1 MIRRVLTV
9 LAIIIIPGLILAQA
23 QGPTEYQ
30 LKAAFIY
37 NFPKFIEWP
46 SSAGAD
52 PKTPIVIG
60 ILGKDPFGS
69 EIEAVLSGKTANQRH
84 FVIRRFFNFREVS
97 GCQILFVSSSE
108 KDNLKQV
115 FAAVSGFGV
124 LTVGESDRFA
134 EAGGVIQWG
143 LVDGKVRLTINLPMA
158 ERAGLRM
165 SANLLRLA
173 QVIRK

>member
-1 MIRRVLTV
+1 MVP
-9 LAIIIIPGLILAQA
+9 AIIISLGLILAQA

-30 LKAAFIY
+30 LKAAYIY

-46 SSAGAD
+46 SSAGTD
-52 PKTPIVIG
+52 PRAPIVVG
-60 ILGKDPFGS
+60 ILGRDPFGS

-84 FVIRRFFNFREVS
+84 FVIRRFSNVREVS

-115 FAAVSGFGV
+115 FAAVAGFGV

-134 EAGGVIQWG
+134 EAGGVIHWG
-143 LVDGKVRLTINLPMA
+143 LVDGRVKLTINLPAA

-165 SANLLRLA
+165 NANLLRLA
-173 QVIRK
+173 DVIRK